1 MRSFGSVFVAVA
13 TVSASSPV
21 HQCPAAIGVA
31 ASVRFPDERSV
42 PSLVSQF
49 PRGGSSRQPTWLRK
63 ASQMLRPSYR
73 TASNYQKLLQEQRD
87 LLERQLRQTREELAH
102 LRKQVKSNAS
112 KSIAVRASNVKAQ
125 QGEALR
131 FEETKMLNQQLTEL
145 ETAMAKLQEMKDRLE
160 ALLLEEQEKMAA
172 LQVKLEEAETSSE
185 ELKAKHEKELE
196 LLRAELEA
204 KASTQLAELKK
215 MMKEQMKLAL
225 DQQKATAER
234 ERQKA
239 ILETE
244 QKLQKQAELRLQTE
258 QKKAEEAVEKEKV
271 KMRKLVKALAEREK
285 KLLAAAEKE
294 AAKRTSAGGASST
307 QASSS
312 SANQKATVTRKTGT
326 VRNPFKWIVQEQR
339 FTVIIAAAMHSS
351 AI

>member
-1 MRSFGSVFVAVA
+1 
-13 TVSASSPV
+13 
-21 HQCPAAIGVA
+21 
-31 ASVRFPDERSV
+31 V

-131 FEETKMLNQQLTEL
+131 FEETKMHNQQLTEL

-185 ELKAKHEKELE
+185 ELKAKRKGVGAIASRTRSKSIHPVSRTQKDDE
-196 LLRAELEA
+196 RANEVGA
-204 KASTQLAELKK
+204 RSTKGN
-215 MMKEQMKLAL
+215 
-225 DQQKATAER
+225 R
-234 ERQKA
+234 
-239 ILETE
+239 
-244 QKLQKQAELRLQTE
+244 
-258 QKKAEEAVEKEKV
+258 
-271 KMRKLVKALAEREK
+271 
-285 KLLAAAEKE
+285 
-294 AAKRTSAGGASST
+294 
-307 QASSS
+307 
-312 SANQKATVTRKTGT
+312 
-326 VRNPFKWIVQEQR
+326 
-339 FTVIIAAAMHSS
+339 
-351 AI
+351 